1 VTRTRG
7 FTLIETLLA
16 LGIAAAL
23 LAAAVSVLFG
33 AVRMRG
39 AAAELA
45 EEKAGTHRIASVLR
59 ADLQSTVVPA
69 GLLAGTML
77 LESDG
82 AEDTAMDT
90 LEFHT
95 ATGTLNDSEPWGDI
109 RRVEY
114 LLDTESESAT
124 GEAYPFIRRETV
136 NLLASTEDEEDT
148 RDTVLLAEAT
158 GLSIECFDGE
168 VWSETWDSTAV
179 ENENPVLVRVTVT
192 PAAGNALVFLQ
203 HLTTQPRPTATAAAA
218 APSPQAGGA
227 P

>member
-1 VTRTRG
+1 MKRTRG

-16 LGIAAAL
+16 LGIAATL

-33 AVRMRG
+33 AVRMRS
-39 AAAELA
+39 AAAELS
-45 EEKAGTHRIASVLR
+45 EEKGGTHRIASVIR
-59 ADLQSTVVPA
+59 SDLQNAVVPA

-82 AEDTAMDT
+82 SEDTAMDT
-90 LEFHT
+90 LEFYT
-95 ATGTLNDSEPWGDI
+95 ASGTLNDSEPWADI

-124 GEAYPFIRRETV
+124 GGAYPFIRRETV
-136 NLLASTEDEEDT
+136 NLLASTEDDEDT

-168 VWSETWDSTAV
+168 VWSETWDSTVV
-179 ENENPVLVRVTVT
+179 ENENPVLVSLTVT
-192 PAAGNALVFLQ
+192 PAEGNSLVFLQ

-218 APSPQAGGA
+218 APSQQTGDEP
-227 P
+227 